1 MATALFKLNTMA
13 SAELAGVE
21 TATTG
26 DGDGDDAGGVDEG
39 GGVKDGVKVG
49 DGGGSGG
56 GGESA
61 TAVTATITGVD
72 GAPTLLT
79 VGAPAAASAVLRVL
93 AKEDKAEA
101 FEAMVVML
109 VDTDC
114 WAETDVVVMV
124 KLTAMPVASAR
135 RRAVEMSVT
144 CVTDTALDC
153 TLSVDA
159 TEEVNAF
166 RAAELKVVD
175 VRPASVRLLDTV
187 YSVAAGVTVCTD
199 GAGAESEALRPTP
212 RPMPSAAPTHS
223 AARNS
228 PFRKS
233 PLRRPCCAS
242 LPFPGE
248 ISPGCTYTD
257 RSGWAAPTTS
267 TTGCGM
273 ALD

>member
-26 DGDGDDAGGVDEG
+26 DGDAGAGVDEG

-49 DGGGSGG
+49 GGSGG
-56 GGESA
+56 GGEGA

-101 FEAMVVML
+101 FEAMLVML

-144 CVTDTALDC
+144 FVTTTALDC

-233 PLRRPCCAS
+233 PLRRPCAS
-242 LPFPGE
+242 SCGLPFPGE
-248 ISPGCTYTD
+248 ISPGCTYTG